1 MKNTRILPIFT
12 VLLGAM
18 IFITSCTKNEA
29 IEIPSVTTDDVF
41 SISVDAAT
49 CRGFID
55 ITGEENFVSG
65 GICWSKNNNPSISD
79 SKSLV
84 DVASEQFSCTM
95 HDLQSETTYYVKAFA
110 VTESDKIV
118 YGNVLSFQTPKIPD
132 FGMVTIQG
140 GTFLMGG
147 LVGNIAPRHSVTLS
161 SFKMGSTEVT
171 QKDWVAIMGNNPSTF
186 KGDGLPVETVNIA
199 DIQSYIQK
207 LNQISGKSYRL
218 PTEAEWE
225 FAAKGGLDTTTTW
238 AGTNQ
243 LDSVGKYIWNAGNAA
258 STTHQVASKT
268 PNTLGLY
275 DMCGNVWEWCSDWY
289 GAYVNSTQTNPTGQT
304 TGYLTVVRGGS
315 WSHDMT
321 FCNVQNRSSNYPTDR
336 KSTTGFRLVLVP

>member
-1 MKNTRILPIFT
+1 MKNMRILLFFS

-18 IFITSCTKNEA
+18 TFLASCTKNEI
-29 IEIPSVTTDDVF
+29 IETQKVTTE
-41 SISVDAAT
+41 SVYSVSVNEAT

-55 ITGEENFVSG
+55 LTGEENFISG
-65 GICWSKNNNPSISD
+65 GICWSTKESPSISD
-79 SKSLV
+79 STSLIE
-84 DVASEQFSCTM
+84 VASEQLTCTM
-95 HDLQSETTYYVKAFA
+95 HDLLSETTYYVKAFA

-118 YGNVLSFQTPKIPD
+118 YGNALSFKTPKIPD

-140 GTFLMGG
+140 GTFMMGG
-147 LVGNIAPRHSVTLS
+147 LVGNIAPKHSVTLS
-161 SFKMGSTEVT
+161 NYKMGATEVT

-186 KGDGLPVETVNIA
+186 KGDGLPVETVNIV

-207 LNQISGKSYRL
+207 LNLVSGKSYRL

-243 LDSVGKYIWNAGNAA
+243 LDSVGKYIWYAGNAA
-258 STTHQVASKT
+258 SQTHQVASKK

-289 GAYVNSTQTNPTGQT
+289 GAYVNAAQINPTGQSS
-304 TGYLTVVRGGS
+304 GYLTVVRGGS

-321 FCNVQNRSSNYPTDR
+321 FCDVQNRSSNYPADR